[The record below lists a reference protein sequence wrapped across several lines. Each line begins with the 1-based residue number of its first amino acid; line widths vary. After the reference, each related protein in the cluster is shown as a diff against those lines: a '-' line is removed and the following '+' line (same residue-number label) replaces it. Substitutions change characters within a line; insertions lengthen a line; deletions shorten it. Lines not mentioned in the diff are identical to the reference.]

1 MKNFIMIISV
11 LFLGSA
17 CTGVQVSNI
26 PDVYSPKP
34 LKDFDPPEWVMKGG
48 GAYSDDKGKA
58 FYGVGSATGIRNYSL
73 QRTVADDRARGDLA
87 KVFTF
92 YVASLT
98 KDYQGHTTAGD
109 FLSSTEEQNVEVA
122 LKVIVSQSLS
132 GIVIVDHFEIPER
145 MEMLSLARLDF
156 DMFENNIKRNKTFR
170 SLPKELRDD
179 IRERAE
185 DLHEELQQ
193 ETDSFTV
200 EEDKDFI

>member
-1 MKNFIMIISV
+1 MIISV

-17 CTGVQVSNI
+17 CTGMQVANI

-34 LKDFDPPEWVMKGG
+34 LKDFDPPKWVMKGG

-58 FYGVGSATGIRNYSL
+58 FYGVGSATGIKNYSL

-87 KVFTF
+87 KIFSF

-98 KDYQGHTTAGD
+98 KDYQGNTTAGD

-132 GIVIVDHFEIPER
+132 GVVIVDHFEVPER

-170 SLPKELRDD
+170 SLPKELRDN

-200 EEDKDFI
+200 HEDKDFF